1 VILGQ
6 EIIYNFAMFISKIMD
21 YQNLSDEQFK
31 RRFGVYKQTYRKMVE
46 SVKSVEADSNSPSKR
61 GPKPKLSIEEQV
73 LVTLEYWREYRT
85 YFHIGTSW
93 KLSESTICRIVNK
106 TEKMLLQS
114 GNFRLKG
121 KKALLN
127 QAEIP
132 VITVMDVTETPIERP
147 QKKQKDFFG
156 G

>member
-1 VILGQ
+1 
-6 EIIYNFAMFISKIMD
+6 
-21 YQNLSDEQFK
+21 
-31 RRFGVYKQTYRKMVE
+31 MVE
-46 SVKSVEADSNSPSKR
+46 SVKSVEADSNSASKR

-85 YFHIGTSW
+85 YFHIGTSGQI
-93 KLSESTICRIVNK
+93 SESTICRIVNK

-132 VITVMDVTETPIERP
+132 VVRVVDVTETPIERP
-147 QKKQKDFFG
+147 KKKQKNFLALRYLLWFDSAA
-156 G
+156 